1 MRKLNV
7 FIIGLI
13 VTIFLIYSVPAI
25 AKNILDNHV
34 NQKKITYI
42 NYTVE
47 FGDTLWDIAA
57 DHRTDMDI
65 REVIWDIKQVNDLPN
80 DKHIQ
85 PGDELKIPVPLE
97 AVLADRG
104 DRRD

>member
-1 MRKLNV
+1 MKKIYV
-7 FIIGLI
+7 FITAGI
-13 VTIFLIYSVPAI
+13 VIIFLIYSMPAI
-25 AKNILDNHV
+25 ANNILDNHI
-34 NQKKITYI
+34 NQKNITYI

-47 FGDTLWDIAA
+47 YGDTLWDIAA

-65 REVIWDIKQVNDLPN
+65 RKVIWDIKQVNDLPN

-97 AVLADRG
+97 AVLAERG
-104 DRRD
+104 GSRE